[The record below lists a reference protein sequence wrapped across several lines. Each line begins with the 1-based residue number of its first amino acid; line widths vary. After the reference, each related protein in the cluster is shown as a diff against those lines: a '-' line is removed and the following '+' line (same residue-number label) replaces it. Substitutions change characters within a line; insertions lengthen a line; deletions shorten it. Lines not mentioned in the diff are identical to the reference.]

1 MMRNLTLDLA
11 RVTEAA
17 AISAARWAGK
27 GDKNAADLAATSAM
41 RAAFEV
47 IDLHGTVVIGEGE
60 MDDAPM
66 LFIGEKVGTGT
77 GPSVDIAVDPVE
89 GTTNLSKGI
98 ANALAVLAVAPKGS
112 LLHAPDMYMEKIAV
126 GPKAQGR
133 VHLDQPMKANLQAI
147 AKATGKSMED
157 VTVVLLDRDRHREA
171 IEEILSAGARVQLIM
186 DGDVS
191 AAISTCFEG
200 SGVDMLYGRGG
211 APEGVLS
218 AVALKCMG
226 GDFMGRLVPLMPEE
240 IRRCREMGIVDASK
254 TLGMEDLVRADDAI
268 FAATGITSGDFL
280 QGVRFPSDDTA
291 LTHTLI
297 SRAQTGTVRWIN
309 GQHSLSRKPNLVMV

>member
-66 LFIGEKVGTGT
+66 LYIGEKVGTGT

-98 ANALAVLAVAPKGS
+98 ANAMAVLAVAPKGS

-126 GPKAQGR
+126 GPKARGR

-147 AKATGKSMED
+147 AKATGKSIED

-171 IEEILSAGARVQLIM
+171 IEQIRSAGARVQLIM
-186 DGDVS
+186 DGDIS
-191 AAISTCFEG
+191 AAISTCFEE

-211 APEGVLS
+211 APEGVIS

-226 GDFMGRLVPLMPEE
+226 GDFMGRLVPLTPEE
-240 IRRCREMGIVDASK
+240 TRRCWEMGIVDTSK
-254 TLGMEDLVRADDAI
+254 TLVMEDLVRADDAI

-280 QGVRFPSDDTA
+280 QGVRFPGDDTA

-309 GQHSLSRKPNLVMV
+309 GKHSLSRKPNLVMV